1 MKRTL
6 PGALLFLGTAASA
19 AFAADPLLEDARGI
33 FEPIP
38 LVVPAVKGNPVT
50 REKVELGKMLF
61 FDPRLSSSGLLS
73 CSTCHNLG
81 MGGDD
86 NLETSVGH
94 GWAKG
99 PRNAPTVFNAVFNV
113 AQFWDGRAADLKAQ
127 AKGPIQAG
135 VEMNSTPERVIAVL
149 KSMPEYVARFERSF
163 LGEAEPVTFDN
174 VAKAIEAFET
184 TLITPGSRFDQFLEG
199 NVNALTAHEKEG
211 LRLFI
216 YEGCADCHNGVNVG
230 GGDYFAFGVFEKPGA
245 EILPPGDKGRFA
257 VTKTAGDEYVFR
269 APSLR
274 NVTLTAP
281 YFHSGKVWGLK
292 QAVAVMGSSQLGE
305 TLSEKE
311 IEAITAFLETLTG
324 EQPRVEIPL
333 LPTSTATTPKP
344 QPMQP

>member
-1 MKRTL
+1 MMRTL
-6 PGALLFLGTAASA
+6 HATLLFLGTAASW
-19 AFAADPLLEDARGI
+19 AFAADPLLEDARGL

-73 CSTCHNLG
+73 CHTCHNLG

-135 VEMNSTPERVIAVL
+135 VEMNSTPERVIVVL

-163 LGEAEPVTFDN
+163 REAEPVTFDN
-174 VAKAIEAFET
+174 VAKAIEAFEA
-184 TLITPGSRFDQFLEG
+184 TLITPASHFDQFLEG
-199 NVNALTAHEKEG
+199 NVHALTAHEKEG
-211 LRLFI
+211 LRLFMDK
-216 YEGCADCHNGVNVG
+216 GCAGCHNGVNVG
-230 GGDYFAFGVFEKPGA
+230 GGDYYAFGVVEKPGA
-245 EILPPGDKGRFA
+245 EILPAGDKGRFA

-305 TLSEKE
+305 TLSEEE
-311 IEAITAFLETLTG
+311 IDAITAFLGTLTG
-324 EQPRVEIPL
+324 EPPRVELPL
-333 LPTSTATTPKP
+333 LPTETAATPKP
-344 QPMQP
+344 EPMQP